1 MPEKKIRSLIASTRI
16 VTGLSKDHPED
27 QNLGIEKQIILDEN
41 VLCPHNKIAGK
52 IQKIYREEKPIRLN
66 DVSHLR
72 MIGQCECNVCGAGR
86 GNKLLCTC
94 QWQKKH
100 RSPSGQ
106 KKKDDK
112 DGSIFRLKTSQTED
126 TERHDK
132 KMLPLRS
139 KGGCLPIN
147 WGRNTLFERF
157 RQSYK
162 KSKNYLSGRKSNESF
177 DWIMKPVEN
186 LRESSDD
193 MARRDPKVRSPLQN
207 LPKVKQTKTKSLETD
222 CTGYT
227 CPVDQFSSASVVQQ
241 IRQGLRNKRRSEV
254 PYSEEI
260 ETDYDLFTENE
271 NQNQNDS
278 ETVTSIQTLK
288 LKNGKNY
295 IRPVG
300 RNYPKE
306 MMAGRSEISITN
318 QFAIIENARKE
329 RTKLKS
335 EKKTKTSHTAIEFY
349 NKDAGLEDMQHKP
362 SKEVSLPMSF
372 LKSKG
377 DKFNAVRK
385 GPADDETVV
394 DFELKKSKGSVTSVL
409 VLPAADVKCKITS
422 RTRGGQETENSPKY
436 QVPGKLNDK
445 FSLIHQLNDEWAS
458 LQTFNSVK
466 KQPFKRQRDAMSLKQ
481 SCTSPATFQ
490 SSNELKKLLEN
501 LNKDNAVDIIGRPES
516 PYGENNNFPIRYYEP
531 IKMDVDG
538 LKSFAPKRPTTRRQ
552 SVLKFPLKKL

>member
-1 MPEKKIRSLIASTRI
+1 M
-16 VTGLSKDHPED
+16 SKFTV
-27 QNLGIEKQIILDEN
+27 EKQIILDEN

-94 QWQKKH
+94 PWQKKQ

-112 DGSIFRLKTSQTED
+112 EGSIFRLKTSQTEE

-147 WGRNTLFERF
+147 WGRNTLLERF
-157 RQSYK
+157 RQSYI

-193 MARRDPKVRSPLQN
+193 MTRRDPKVRSPVQN
-207 LPKVKQTKTKSLETD
+207 LPKVKKTKSNSLEND
-222 CTGYT
+222 GTGYT
-227 CPVDQFSSASVVQQ
+227 CPVDQFSSASVVQE
-241 IRQGLRNKRRSEV
+241 IRQGLRNKRRNEV

-271 NQNQNDS
+271 NQNDS
-278 ETVTSIQTLK
+278 ETVTSIQTLQ
-288 LKNGKNY
+288 LKSGKNY

-300 RNYPKE
+300 RNYPQD
-306 MMAGRSEISITN
+306 MMAG
-318 QFAIIENARKE
+318 
-329 RTKLKS
+329 
-335 EKKTKTSHTAIEFY
+335 H
-349 NKDAGLEDMQHKP
+349 MQHKP
-362 SKEVSLPMSF
+362 SNELFLPMSF
-372 LKSKG
+372 FKSKG
-377 DKFNAVRK
+377 DKFTALRK
-385 GPADDETVV
+385 GHADDETVA
-394 DFELKKSKGSVTSVL
+394 DFELKKSEGSVASVL
-409 VLPAADVKCKITS
+409 VLPAAEVKCNITS
-422 RTRGGQETENSPKY
+422 RTRGGQETKHSPKY
-436 QVPGKLNDK
+436 QVPGKLNDN

-458 LQTFNSVK
+458 LRTGNSVK
-466 KQPFKRQRDAMSLKQ
+466 RQPFKRQRGAMSLKQ
-481 SCTSPATFQ
+481 SCTSPTTFQ
-490 SSNELKKLLEN
+490 SSNELRKLLEN
-501 LNKDNAVDIIGRPES
+501 LNKDNAVGIIGRPKS
-516 PYGENNNFPIRYYEP
+516 PYGENINFPIRYYEP
-531 IKMDVDG
+531 IKMDVGG
-538 LKSFAPKRPTTRRQ
+538 LKSFAPKRPTTRPQ
-552 SVLKFPLKKL
+552 SVLKFPLRKL

>member
-1 MPEKKIRSLIASTRI
+1 M
-16 VTGLSKDHPED
+16 SKFTV
-27 QNLGIEKQIILDEN
+27 EKQIILDEN

-106 KKKDDK
+106 KRKDDR
-112 DGSIFRLKTSQTED
+112 DGSIFRLKTSQTEE
-126 TERHDK
+126 TERQDK

-147 WGRNTLFERF
+147 WGRNTLLERF

-162 KSKNYLSGRKSNESF
+162 KSKNYLSGRKSNDSF

-193 MARRDPKVRSPLQN
+193 ITRIEPKTRSPPQN
-207 LPKVKQTKTKSLETD
+207 LAKVKKIKSNSLEND

-227 CPVDQFSSASVVQQ
+227 CPVDQFSASVVQE
-241 IRQGLRNKRRSEV
+241 IRQGLRNKRRNEV

-271 NQNQNDS
+271 DDS
-278 ETVTSIQTLK
+278 ETVTSVQTLK
-288 LKNGKNY
+288 LKSAKNY

-300 RNYPKE
+300 RNYPQE
-306 MMAGRSEISITN
+306 MMAGFSEVSLTK
-318 QFAIIENARKE
+318 QLDIIQNARKD
-329 RTKLKS
+329 RAKSKS
-335 EKKTKTSHTAIEFY
+335 EKKNKTSHTAIEFY
-349 NKDAGLEDMQHKP
+349 NKHAGLEDMQHKP
-362 SKEVSLPMSF
+362 SNEVSLPMSF
-372 LKSKG
+372 FKSKG
-377 DKFNAVRK
+377 EKVTALQKR
-385 GPADDETVV
+385 PADGEIVADLER
-394 DFELKKSKGSVTSVL
+394 KKSEGSVASVL
-409 VLPAADVKCKITS
+409 VLPAAEIKSNTTS
-422 RTRGGQETENSPKY
+422 RTRGGQEPKHSPKH

-458 LQTFNSVK
+458 LKTCNSVK
-466 KQPFKRQRDAMSLKQ
+466 KQPFKRQKDGISLKQ
-481 SCTSPATFQ
+481 SCTSPTTFQ
-490 SSNELKKLLEN
+490 SSNELRKLLEN
-501 LNKDNAVDIIGRPES
+501 LNKDNTVGIIGRPES
-516 PYGENNNFPIRYYEP
+516 PFGESHNFPIRYYEP
-531 IKMDVDG
+531 IKMDMNG
-538 LKSFAPKRPTTRRQ
+538 LKSFAPKRPTARRQ